1 MKASFMIKKLYYL
14 HIESFQGQK
23 KIVEKMLFLKWLTM
37 NTKEF
42 SIFEILTIAYLTDE
56 ASVMLVQSQFK
67 KEAPNVFKVTSLFI
81 NNT

>member
-1 MKASFMIKKLYYL
+1 
-14 HIESFQGQK
+14 
-23 KIVEKMLFLKWLTM
+23 M

>member
-1 MKASFMIKKLYYL
+1 
-14 HIESFQGQK
+14 
-23 KIVEKMLFLKWLTM
+23 M

-81 NNT
+81 NNIYNTKNLRERHHRSMNV